1 MNTTGIPI
9 YTVSQVN
16 GYVKSLMDGDD
27 LLTGLLVRGEISN
40 YKRYPSGHHYFSLKD
55 EQGSL
60 RCVMFRGE
68 AARLRFRPENGMRVV
83 AFGRVSVFPR
93 DGAYQLYCSE
103 LMQDGRG
110 ALDEAFERLRRRL
123 EGEGLFDPA
132 NKQPLPRYPKKIA
145 LVTSP
150 AGAAV
155 RDMLRVLGARW
166 PMAEV
171 LVVPVRVQ
179 GQEAAGEVSTAI
191 HRLNNRADIDL
202 IIAGRGGG
210 SKEDLWAFNE
220 EVVARAIYISNI
232 PVISAVG
239 HEPDVTIADY
249 VADLRAATP
258 SNGAELAVPDQAEEK
273 ARLEQL
279 GRRLARVLRVR
290 LDGARRELV
299 RLQDSRALQNIKAPI
314 QDRRMALDDLRR
326 RMSLALRR
334 ETGRGRQALDA
345 QGERLPLAM
354 GGRLAAQR
362 GRLGR
367 LSAGLDALSPL
378 KVLGRGYA
386 IARHGE
392 DVVSSIAAA
401 RPGDPLDVLV
411 SDGVLRCEV
420 KEKEERVWQEKNS
433 PSRSL

>member
-1 MNTTGIPI
+1 MRLANLPV

-16 GYVKSLMDGDD
+16 GYVKGLMDGDE

-55 EQGSL
+55 EEGAL

-83 AFGRVSVFPR
+83 AFGRVSVYPR
-93 DGAYQLYCSE
+93 DGAYQLYCQE

-123 EGEGLFDPA
+123 EAEGLFDEA
-132 NKQPLPRYPKKIA
+132 NKQPLPEYPGKIA

-155 RDMLRVLGARW
+155 RDMLRILGVRW
-166 PMAEV
+166 PLAEV
-171 LVVPVRVQ
+171 LVAPVRVQ
-179 GQEAAGEVSTAI
+179 GAEAAGEIAAAI

-202 IIAGRGGG
+202 IITGRGGG
-210 SKEDLWAFNE
+210 SMEDLWAFNE
-220 EVVARAIYISNI
+220 EAVARAIAVSNI

-249 VADLRAATP
+249 AADLRAATP
-258 SNGAELAVPDQAEEK
+258 SNGAELAVPDQAEERE
-273 ARLEQL
+273 RLAQL
-279 GRRLARVLRVR
+279 NRRLARALRVQLDRAR
-290 LDGARRELV
+290 LELK
-299 RLQDSRALQNIKAPI
+299 RLKSSRALQNGKAPI
-314 QDRRMALDDLRR
+314 QDRRLAVDALRR
-326 RMSLALRR
+326 RMGLALGHDA
-334 ETGRGRQALDA
+334 EKARQRLDA
-345 QGERLPLAM
+345 QRGRLPLALKH
-354 GGRLAAQR
+354 RTAEQR

-386 IARHGE
+386 IARRGE
-392 DVVSSIAAA
+392 DVVSSIAQAE
-401 RPGDPLDVLV
+401 PGDKLKVLV
-411 SDGVLRCEV
+411 SDGTLSCVIEG
-420 KEKEERVWQEKNS
+420 KEERTW
-433 PSRSL
+433 R